1 MRAYDLLTL
10 NDCAKATGIQ
20 FVPIVVIDEQL
31 VELLPL
37 GPDDHGAKKLH
48 VFIKSLDGPPQF
60 LFAPDYKPM

>member
-1 MRAYDLLTL
+1 M
-10 NDCAKATGIQ
+10 
-20 FVPIVVIDEQL
+20 PIVVIDEQL